1 MMRRGKSWVSWL
13 AMAFSLSAAMAA
25 NVLSIR
31 AQSSQESLDWLS
43 PETLHDL
50 NLYLPSYMPSVQAQ
64 MAYQAKVPLHQEIT
78 VAWSAAGAGQSGA
91 AFVLV
96 KRWKHMQKNASTSP
110 LRPQDRPLLVIA
122 TTPGGEVRAF
132 TLHTDTRS
140 TTGQLDL
147 QLPEDGQIS
156 RLIFLSVAAGAGP
169 ERIGELDL
177 GPPEGTPIVVSKR
190 KVSGQ
195 GSLSK

>member
-1 MMRRGKSWVSWL
+1 
-13 AMAFSLSAAMAA
+13 MALTLCGAVAATNLS
-25 NVLSIR
+25 VP

-50 NLYLPSYMPSVQAQ
+50 NLHLPSYMPSVQTQ

-78 VAWSAAGAGQSGA
+78 VAWSAAGEGQTSSA

-96 KRWKHMQKNASTSP
+96 KRWRHLQKSASASP
-110 LRPQDRPLLVIA
+110 LRPQARPILVIA
-122 TTPGGEVRAF
+122 TTPGGEVRALA
-132 TLHTDTRS
+132 LHADTRS

-156 RLIFLSVAAGAGP
+156 RLIFLSVAAGAGA

-177 GPPEGTPIVVSKR
+177 GPPEGSPVVVSKH
-190 KVSGQ
+190 KVYGQ
-195 GSLSK
+195 GSFPK